1 MASMASDPAINGH
14 RPRFGFDDVIKSVA
28 ARAIEM
34 NGPVFAHDT

>member
-1 MASMASDPAINGH
+1 MPISYRI
-14 RPRFGFDDVIKSVA
+14 FGFDDVIKSVA